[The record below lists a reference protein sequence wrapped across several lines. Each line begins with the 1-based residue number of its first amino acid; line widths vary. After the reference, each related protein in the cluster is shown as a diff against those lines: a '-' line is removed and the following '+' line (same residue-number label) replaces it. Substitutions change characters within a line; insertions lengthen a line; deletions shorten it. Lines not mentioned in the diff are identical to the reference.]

1 MIVDN
6 FEKNCN
12 HILFS
17 MYMYIVYTYVL
28 LKKEGRIWASFHNN
42 NQQQKSST
50 KRFELNY
57 FTLVSLQAQLE
68 EVKGQ
73 VPEIKEENLHLI
85 QEKQSLG
92 QELERQ
98 RLQVLELQDQ
108 LDVLR
113 NQTTQERKMRANVAL
128 KISENIAQER
138 ESLVKELDMLR
149 SVNTKVSYLNTFST
163 WLVE

>member
-1 MIVDN
+1 M
-6 FEKNCN
+6 
-12 HILFS
+12 
-17 MYMYIVYTYVL
+17 
-28 LKKEGRIWASFHNN
+28 
-42 NQQQKSST
+42 
-50 KRFELNY
+50 
-57 FTLVSLQAQLE
+57 
-68 EVKGQ
+68 
-73 VPEIKEENLHLI
+73 I

-92 QELERQ
+92 KELERQ

-149 SVNTKVSYLNTFST
+149 SVNTKVSNFILSTYL
-163 WLVE
+163 LK

>member
-1 MIVDN
+1 M
-6 FEKNCN
+6 
-12 HILFS
+12 
-17 MYMYIVYTYVL
+17 
-28 LKKEGRIWASFHNN
+28 
-42 NQQQKSST
+42 
-50 KRFELNY
+50 
-57 FTLVSLQAQLE
+57 
-68 EVKGQ
+68 
-73 VPEIKEENLHLI
+73 I

-149 SVNTKVSYLNTFST
+149 SVNTKVSYLILST
-163 WLVE
+163 CLVK

>member
-1 MIVDN
+1 M
-6 FEKNCN
+6 
-12 HILFS
+12 
-17 MYMYIVYTYVL
+17 
-28 LKKEGRIWASFHNN
+28 
-42 NQQQKSST
+42 
-50 KRFELNY
+50 
-57 FTLVSLQAQLE
+57 
-68 EVKGQ
+68 
-73 VPEIKEENLHLI
+73 I

-163 WLVE
+163 CLVK

>member
-1 MIVDN
+1 M
-6 FEKNCN
+6 
-12 HILFS
+12 L
-17 MYMYIVYTYVL
+17 
-28 LKKEGRIWASFHNN
+28 
-42 NQQQKSST
+42 SSP
-50 KRFELNY
+50 
-57 FTLVSLQAQLE
+57 QAQLE

-163 WLVE
+163 

>member
-1 MIVDN
+1 M
-6 FEKNCN
+6 
-12 HILFS
+12 
-17 MYMYIVYTYVL
+17 
-28 LKKEGRIWASFHNN
+28 
-42 NQQQKSST
+42 
-50 KRFELNY
+50 
-57 FTLVSLQAQLE
+57 
-68 EVKGQ
+68 
-73 VPEIKEENLHLI
+73 I

-92 QELERQ
+92 KELERQ

-149 SVNTKVSYLNTFST
+149 SVNTKVSYLVLT
-163 WLVE
+163 

>member
-1 MIVDN
+1 M
-6 FEKNCN
+6 
-12 HILFS
+12 
-17 MYMYIVYTYVL
+17 
-28 LKKEGRIWASFHNN
+28 
-42 NQQQKSST
+42 
-50 KRFELNY
+50 
-57 FTLVSLQAQLE
+57 E
-68 EVKGQ
+68 EVRGQ

-92 QELERQ
+92 KELERQ

-149 SVNTKVSYLNTFST
+149 SVNTKVSYLILST
-163 WLVE
+163 YLVK

>member
-1 MIVDN
+1 M
-6 FEKNCN
+6 
-12 HILFS
+12 
-17 MYMYIVYTYVL
+17 
-28 LKKEGRIWASFHNN
+28 
-42 NQQQKSST
+42 
-50 KRFELNY
+50 
-57 FTLVSLQAQLE
+57 
-68 EVKGQ
+68 
-73 VPEIKEENLHLI
+73 I

-149 SVNTKVSYLNTFST
+149 SLNTKVSST
-163 WLVE
+163 LTTYVGTR

>member
-1 MIVDN
+1 M
-6 FEKNCN
+6 
-12 HILFS
+12 
-17 MYMYIVYTYVL
+17 
-28 LKKEGRIWASFHNN
+28 
-42 NQQQKSST
+42 
-50 KRFELNY
+50 
-57 FTLVSLQAQLE
+57 
-68 EVKGQ
+68 
-73 VPEIKEENLHLI
+73 I

-149 SVNTKVSYLNTFST
+149 SMNTKVSYLIL
-163 WLVE
+163 LVLA

>member
-1 MIVDN
+1 M
-6 FEKNCN
+6 
-12 HILFS
+12 S
-17 MYMYIVYTYVL
+17 P
-28 LKKEGRIWASFHNN
+28 
-42 NQQQKSST
+42 
-50 KRFELNY
+50 
-57 FTLVSLQAQLE
+57 QAQLE

-149 SVNTKVSYLNTFST
+149 SVNTKVSYLILSIY
-163 WLVE
+163 LVK

>member
-1 MIVDN
+1 M
-6 FEKNCN
+6 
-12 HILFS
+12 
-17 MYMYIVYTYVL
+17 
-28 LKKEGRIWASFHNN
+28 
-42 NQQQKSST
+42 
-50 KRFELNY
+50 
-57 FTLVSLQAQLE
+57 
-68 EVKGQ
+68 
-73 VPEIKEENLHLI
+73 I

-149 SVNTKVSYLNTFST
+149 SLNTKVSST
-163 WLVE
+163 TYYYDHTCKTESQNPQHCKYVLPVKTQC

>member
-1 MIVDN
+1 M
-6 FEKNCN
+6 
-12 HILFS
+12 
-17 MYMYIVYTYVL
+17 
-28 LKKEGRIWASFHNN
+28 
-42 NQQQKSST
+42 
-50 KRFELNY
+50 
-57 FTLVSLQAQLE
+57 
-68 EVKGQ
+68 
-73 VPEIKEENLHLI
+73 I

-92 QELERQ
+92 KELERQ

-149 SVNTKVSYLNTFST
+149 SVNTKVSYLILST
-163 WLVE
+163 YLVK

>member
-1 MIVDN
+1 M
-6 FEKNCN
+6 
-12 HILFS
+12 
-17 MYMYIVYTYVL
+17 
-28 LKKEGRIWASFHNN
+28 
-42 NQQQKSST
+42 
-50 KRFELNY
+50 
-57 FTLVSLQAQLE
+57 
-68 EVKGQ
+68 
-73 VPEIKEENLHLI
+73 I

-149 SVNTKVSYLNTFST
+149 SVNTKVSYLNTFSSC
-163 WLVE
+163 LVK

>member
-1 MIVDN
+1 M
-6 FEKNCN
+6 
-12 HILFS
+12 
-17 MYMYIVYTYVL
+17 
-28 LKKEGRIWASFHNN
+28 
-42 NQQQKSST
+42 
-50 KRFELNY
+50 
-57 FTLVSLQAQLE
+57 
-68 EVKGQ
+68 
-73 VPEIKEENLHLI
+73 I

-149 SVNTKVSYLNTFST
+149 SVNTKVSYLVY
-163 WLVE
+163 LVFT

>member
-1 MIVDN
+1 M
-6 FEKNCN
+6 
-12 HILFS
+12 
-17 MYMYIVYTYVL
+17 
-28 LKKEGRIWASFHNN
+28 
-42 NQQQKSST
+42 
-50 KRFELNY
+50 
-57 FTLVSLQAQLE
+57 
-68 EVKGQ
+68 
-73 VPEIKEENLHLI
+73 I
-85 QEKQSLG
+85 QEKQSLC

-149 SVNTKVSYLNTFST
+149 SVNTKVSYLILSIY
-163 WLVE
+163 LVK

>member
-1 MIVDN
+1 M
-6 FEKNCN
+6 
-12 HILFS
+12 
-17 MYMYIVYTYVL
+17 
-28 LKKEGRIWASFHNN
+28 
-42 NQQQKSST
+42 
-50 KRFELNY
+50 
-57 FTLVSLQAQLE
+57 
-68 EVKGQ
+68 
-73 VPEIKEENLHLI
+73 I

-92 QELERQ
+92 KELERQ

-149 SVNTKVSYLNTFST
+149 SVNTKVSYLI
-163 WLVE
+163 VVMA

>member
-1 MIVDN
+1 M
-6 FEKNCN
+6 
-12 HILFS
+12 
-17 MYMYIVYTYVL
+17 
-28 LKKEGRIWASFHNN
+28 
-42 NQQQKSST
+42 
-50 KRFELNY
+50 
-57 FTLVSLQAQLE
+57 
-68 EVKGQ
+68 
-73 VPEIKEENLHLI
+73 I

-149 SVNTKVSYLNTFST
+149 SVNTKVSYLIL
-163 WLVE
+163 LVLA

>member
-1 MIVDN
+1 M
-6 FEKNCN
+6 
-12 HILFS
+12 
-17 MYMYIVYTYVL
+17 
-28 LKKEGRIWASFHNN
+28 
-42 NQQQKSST
+42 
-50 KRFELNY
+50 
-57 FTLVSLQAQLE
+57 
-68 EVKGQ
+68 
-73 VPEIKEENLHLI
+73 I

-92 QELERQ
+92 KELERQ

-149 SVNTKVSYLNTFST
+149 SVNTKVSY
-163 WLVE
+163 

>member
-1 MIVDN
+1 M
-6 FEKNCN
+6 
-12 HILFS
+12 
-17 MYMYIVYTYVL
+17 
-28 LKKEGRIWASFHNN
+28 
-42 NQQQKSST
+42 
-50 KRFELNY
+50 
-57 FTLVSLQAQLE
+57 
-68 EVKGQ
+68 
-73 VPEIKEENLHLI
+73 I

-149 SVNTKVSYLNTFST
+149 SVNTKVSNFILSTYL
-163 WLVE
+163 VK

>member
-1 MIVDN
+1 M
-6 FEKNCN
+6 
-12 HILFS
+12 
-17 MYMYIVYTYVL
+17 
-28 LKKEGRIWASFHNN
+28 
-42 NQQQKSST
+42 
-50 KRFELNY
+50 
-57 FTLVSLQAQLE
+57 
-68 EVKGQ
+68 
-73 VPEIKEENLHLI
+73 I

-92 QELERQ
+92 KELERQ

-149 SVNTKVSYLNTFST
+149 SLNTKVSTLPTTTYVGTR
-163 WLVE
+163 

>member
-1 MIVDN
+1 M
-6 FEKNCN
+6 
-12 HILFS
+12 
-17 MYMYIVYTYVL
+17 
-28 LKKEGRIWASFHNN
+28 
-42 NQQQKSST
+42 
-50 KRFELNY
+50 
-57 FTLVSLQAQLE
+57 
-68 EVKGQ
+68 
-73 VPEIKEENLHLI
+73 I
-85 QEKQSLG
+85 QEKQSLC

-149 SVNTKVSYLNTFST
+149 SVNTKVSYLRGHTQTMWTIFWTFLTPPSP
-163 WLVE
+163 LCGQFY

>member
-1 MIVDN
+1 M
-6 FEKNCN
+6 
-12 HILFS
+12 
-17 MYMYIVYTYVL
+17 
-28 LKKEGRIWASFHNN
+28 
-42 NQQQKSST
+42 
-50 KRFELNY
+50 
-57 FTLVSLQAQLE
+57 
-68 EVKGQ
+68 
-73 VPEIKEENLHLI
+73 I

-149 SVNTKVSYLNTFST
+149 SLNTKVSTLPTTTYVGTR
-163 WLVE
+163 

>member
-1 MIVDN
+1 M
-6 FEKNCN
+6 
-12 HILFS
+12 
-17 MYMYIVYTYVL
+17 
-28 LKKEGRIWASFHNN
+28 
-42 NQQQKSST
+42 
-50 KRFELNY
+50 
-57 FTLVSLQAQLE
+57 
-68 EVKGQ
+68 
-73 VPEIKEENLHLI
+73 I

-92 QELERQ
+92 KELERQ

-149 SVNTKVSYLNTFST
+149 SVNTKVSYLIVST
-163 WLVE
+163 YLVK

>member
-1 MIVDN
+1 M
-6 FEKNCN
+6 
-12 HILFS
+12 
-17 MYMYIVYTYVL
+17 
-28 LKKEGRIWASFHNN
+28 
-42 NQQQKSST
+42 
-50 KRFELNY
+50 
-57 FTLVSLQAQLE
+57 
-68 EVKGQ
+68 
-73 VPEIKEENLHLI
+73 I
-85 QEKQSLG
+85 QEKQSLC

-149 SVNTKVSYLNTFST
+149 SVNTKVSYLIPSKVGIPTLLYLCNNICKEYLQSVMTYLGNIHS
-163 WLVE
+163 LV

>member
-1 MIVDN
+1 M
-6 FEKNCN
+6 
-12 HILFS
+12 
-17 MYMYIVYTYVL
+17 
-28 LKKEGRIWASFHNN
+28 
-42 NQQQKSST
+42 
-50 KRFELNY
+50 
-57 FTLVSLQAQLE
+57 SLQAQLE

-73 VPEIKEENLHLI
+73 VPEIKEENLHLN
-85 QEKQSLG
+85 QEKESLG
-92 QELERQ
+92 KELERQ

-149 SVNTKVSYLNTFST
+149 SLNTKVSTLPTTYVGTR
-163 WLVE
+163 

>member
-1 MIVDN
+1 M
-6 FEKNCN
+6 
-12 HILFS
+12 
-17 MYMYIVYTYVL
+17 
-28 LKKEGRIWASFHNN
+28 
-42 NQQQKSST
+42 
-50 KRFELNY
+50 
-57 FTLVSLQAQLE
+57 
-68 EVKGQ
+68 
-73 VPEIKEENLHLI
+73 I

-163 WLVE
+163 CLVE

>member
-1 MIVDN
+1 M
-6 FEKNCN
+6 
-12 HILFS
+12 
-17 MYMYIVYTYVL
+17 
-28 LKKEGRIWASFHNN
+28 
-42 NQQQKSST
+42 
-50 KRFELNY
+50 
-57 FTLVSLQAQLE
+57 
-68 EVKGQ
+68 
-73 VPEIKEENLHLI
+73 I

-92 QELERQ
+92 KELERQ

-149 SVNTKVSYLNTFST
+149 SLNTKVSVVQL
-163 WLVE
+163 LLM

>member
-1 MIVDN
+1 M
-6 FEKNCN
+6 
-12 HILFS
+12 
-17 MYMYIVYTYVL
+17 
-28 LKKEGRIWASFHNN
+28 
-42 NQQQKSST
+42 
-50 KRFELNY
+50 
-57 FTLVSLQAQLE
+57 
-68 EVKGQ
+68 
-73 VPEIKEENLHLI
+73 I

-92 QELERQ
+92 KELERQ

-149 SVNTKVSYLNTFST
+149 SVNTKVSNFILSTYL
-163 WLVE
+163 VK

>member
-1 MIVDN
+1 M
-6 FEKNCN
+6 
-12 HILFS
+12 
-17 MYMYIVYTYVL
+17 
-28 LKKEGRIWASFHNN
+28 
-42 NQQQKSST
+42 
-50 KRFELNY
+50 
-57 FTLVSLQAQLE
+57 
-68 EVKGQ
+68 
-73 VPEIKEENLHLI
+73 I

-149 SVNTKVSYLNTFST
+149 SVNTKVSYLILST
-163 WLVE
+163 YLVKKVFLLYYIIYLIIFARDIFNLL

>member
-1 MIVDN
+1 M
-6 FEKNCN
+6 
-12 HILFS
+12 
-17 MYMYIVYTYVL
+17 
-28 LKKEGRIWASFHNN
+28 
-42 NQQQKSST
+42 
-50 KRFELNY
+50 
-57 FTLVSLQAQLE
+57 
-68 EVKGQ
+68 
-73 VPEIKEENLHLI
+73 I

-138 ESLVKELDMLR
+138 EGLVKELDMLR
-149 SVNTKVSYLNTFST
+149 SVNTKVS
-163 WLVE
+163 

>member
-1 MIVDN
+1 M
-6 FEKNCN
+6 
-12 HILFS
+12 
-17 MYMYIVYTYVL
+17 
-28 LKKEGRIWASFHNN
+28 
-42 NQQQKSST
+42 
-50 KRFELNY
+50 
-57 FTLVSLQAQLE
+57 
-68 EVKGQ
+68 
-73 VPEIKEENLHLI
+73 I

-149 SVNTKVSYLNTFST
+149 SVNTKVSYQNT
-163 WLVE
+163 

>member
-1 MIVDN
+1 M
-6 FEKNCN
+6 
-12 HILFS
+12 
-17 MYMYIVYTYVL
+17 
-28 LKKEGRIWASFHNN
+28 
-42 NQQQKSST
+42 
-50 KRFELNY
+50 
-57 FTLVSLQAQLE
+57 
-68 EVKGQ
+68 
-73 VPEIKEENLHLI
+73 I

-149 SVNTKVSYLNTFST
+149 SVNTKVSYLILSIY
-163 WLVE
+163 LVK